1 MTENKNSKMGWTV
14 ANEDKRALRDRRK
27 AIFIAALEEH
37 GTVRNA
43 CVVASIPRDT
53 FKKWH
58 AYDLEFADRVADA
71 KQSFGEAL
79 EEMAIERVKNPDKGR
94 GSDMMMTVL
103 LNAHLPQKYRQQT
116 IVAEDTAKDVIAEL
130 RQLQK
135 QATNEAKAGS
145 GKSAEEGSRGA
156 DEVLAEVQKKMEAR
170 GKLPEK
176 EESGNDEE

>member
-1 MTENKNSKMGWTV
+1 MAESKGWKV
-14 ANEDKRALRDRRK
+14 ANEEKRALRDRRK
-27 AIFIAALEEH
+27 TLFIAALEEH
-37 GTVRNA
+37 GTVRSA
-43 CVVASIPRDT
+43 CEVASVPRDT

-71 KQSFGEAL
+71 KQSFGESL

-94 GSDMMMTVL
+94 GSDMMTTVL
-103 LNAHLPQKYRQQT
+103 LNAHLPQKYRQQA

-135 QATNEAKAGS
+135 QTMNDAKQGS
-145 GKSAEEGSRGA
+145 RPAEEGSKGA

-176 EESGNDEE
+176 EESGNDEG